1 MDTADA
7 ISEFIFNSRI
17 ISIAPRLFTAAAV
30 WCLDYLMYPVSSVMT
45 SPGDTICLGSNPAK
59 AEVLFLFF
67 GNLASTDI
75 FFFDKNTQLSS
86 DPQLPFW
93 NGNSGNSLKKACM
106 WCKYRLVSN
115 KAWPL
120 NDRYTTYLPLFQNG
134 GKWVVSWHCCFL
146 LYFALFCPKE
156 MDFSKFSDE
165 NFDVKEWVNSALRI
179 RDDRT
184 PIDVSTSFFGLRR
197 VYKLYCCLCMIH
209 RLLHDI

>member
-17 ISIAPRLFTAAAV
+17 ISITPRLFTAAAV

-75 FFFDKNTQLSS
+75 FFLTKTHSSTQLRS
-86 DPQLPFW
+86 DPQLFW

-115 KAWPL
+115 KAPTTRWPL

-146 LYFALFCPKE
+146 LYFARGK
-156 MDFSKFSDE
+156 SA
-165 NFDVKEWVNSALRI
+165 VWVI
-179 RDDRT
+179 
-184 PIDVSTSFFGLRR
+184 P
-197 VYKLYCCLCMIH
+197 
-209 RLLHDI
+209 